1 MSYYSHADYEIGK
14 DNVRVSL
21 GSIKLDFHKI
31 VFLVSAFITVIF
43 VVLGIALRE
52 HGEVFFEELR
62 KSAISQFDWVFMIGA
77 NAIVLFCLFLALSP
91 LGKIRIGGAEA
102 KPDYS
107 YLAWFAMLFTAGM
120 GIGLMFYGV
129 LEPVYH
135 FQNPPL
141 GVDAHDHDAAR
152 SVAMA
157 TTIFH
162 WGLHPWS
169 IYVVVALA
177 LSFFAYNRGL
187 PLSIRSAF
195 YPILGERVWGWPG
208 HIIDILAVLAGLF
221 GIATSLG
228 FGSGQINSGLNHILN
243 IDVSLTNRILIVVVV
258 ISMALASVIA
268 GLDAGI
274 KRLSNGNMVAA
285 MLLMITVIVITYPL
299 SIMKGFF
306 ASLGDYASYVVP
318 LSNWIGREDEDF
330 MHDWTAFYWAWW
342 VSWAPIVGMFVARIS
357 RGRTVRELVIY
368 SILAPTLF
376 CALWMSVFGGAAI
389 SQSLDGYTAVTEA
402 VAKFKQADS
411 LFAMLDPLPLAG
423 ILSLVSVILVA
434 VFFVTSA
441 DSGALVF
448 DSITAGGKIDAPL
461 PQRVFWCSLIG
472 LTTIALLIGG
482 GMTALQSTAII
493 MGLPFTVVLVIICV
507 AIWLG
512 LKQEQKEQKA

>member
-1 MSYYSHADYEIGK
+1 MTDHNHVHYETGQ
-14 DNVRVSL
+14 DNVKISIGLDVHRV
-21 GSIKLDFHKI
+21 
-31 VFLVSAFITVIF
+31 VFFVSAFVVVAF

-52 HGEVFFEELR
+52 HGEVFFEGLR
-62 KSAISQFDWVFMIGA
+62 KYTTSQFDWVFMIGA
-77 NAIVLFCLFLALSP
+77 NFIVLFCLFLAFSP
-91 LGKIRIGGAEA
+91 LGKIRLGGPEA

-107 YLAWFAMLFTAGM
+107 YLGWFAMLFTAGM
-120 GIGLMFYGV
+120 GIGLMFFGV
-129 LEPVYH
+129 LEPVFH

-141 GVDAHDHDAAR
+141 GVDVNDHDAAR

-169 IYVVVALA
+169 IYIVVALA

-195 YPILGERVWGWPG
+195 YPILGERTWGWPG
-208 HIIDILAVLAGLF
+208 HIVDILAVFCGIF

-228 FGSGQINSGLNHILN
+228 HGAEQIN
-243 IDVSLTNRILIVVVV
+243 
-258 ISMALASVIA
+258 A
-268 GLDAGI
+268 GLDYLFDISVDPTNEILIILAITSIALFSVVAGI
-274 KRLSNGNMVAA
+274 DAGVKRLSEINMIVAL
-285 MLLMITVIVITYPL
+285 LLMIAIIFMTYPL

-306 ASLGDYASYVVP
+306 ASLGDYASYIVP
-318 LSNWIGREDEDF
+318 LSNWIGREDKDL
-330 MHDWTAFYWAWW
+330 MHGWTTFYWAWW
-342 VSWAPIVGMFVARIS
+342 VAWSPFVGMFIARVS

-389 SQSLDGYTAVTEA
+389 SQSLDGYTGVTEA
-402 VAKFKQADS
+402 VKAWSPELS
-411 LFAMLDPLPLAG
+411 LFKMLDPLPLAG
-423 ILSLVSVILVA
+423 ILSLVSIILVA

-441 DSGALVF
+441 DSGALVI

-461 PQRVFWCSLIG
+461 PQRVFWCVFSGLIAI
-472 LTTIALLIGG
+472 TLIVGG
-482 GMTALQSTAII
+482 GLKALQAATIT
-493 MGLPFTVVLVIICV
+493 MGLPFTLVLVIMCV

-512 LKQEQKEQKA
+512 LKQERKEQKA